1 MISPSSP
8 LAASPVALPEPL
20 RDRWQPLRSGLLN
33 LYRYDY
39 EEFHYEQG
47 RLLLRG
53 NNGTGKSRV
62 LALQLP
68 FLLDGEVAPGR
79 VEPDGDMAK
88 RIEWNL
94 LMGRYPDRTGY
105 TWIEFGR
112 RQADGSATYVTLGCG
127 LRAVAGHTGLHGR
140 WLFVTA
146 QRIGRDLFLQNAQN
160 QPYGQARL
168 TELIGP
174 QGNVFTR
181 AEDYR
186 RAVDSALFGLGP
198 RYGSLLELLIRL
210 RRPQLSRKLDEA
222 ELSQALSDALP
233 TLPATL
239 IDEIA
244 EAFRSLQSDREA
256 LRGFSDTRGAVDNF
270 LRDYALYARVAVRR
284 RATAVRS
291 AHSAY
296 EDAQRQ
302 FREAER
308 RSVEAEAT
316 LLRLGSERSQL
327 NRDEAGA
334 AEAVATLRASPEM
347 RTAAEIDQA
356 RQTATAATATL
367 DQASADVEQSAAQ
380 AAAER
385 ERFALA
391 EGDAGK
397 ASTEL
402 EATLRATEAQALEAE
417 FAPEHRSHVPAAGE
431 AARGDTAWVK
441 RAEPALQKLIQR
453 RRQGVVHLRALEET
467 ASGAHR
473 AFLSAEE
480 ERIRAS
486 NASTAAR
493 EAEHAAREMLKQ
505 AGDQLF
511 ASYGDW
517 RQGLRLLAPA
527 APEALGDLFTNWLE
541 QRQGPSPVRTAIDAA
556 HRQAFAEIG
565 VERAAID
572 AALVENAVVRSAMD
586 AEIASILQGVTV
598 GPLAPPTRRA
608 DRLGRLGA
616 PLWRLCDFRTDTPEE
631 TQAGVEA
638 ALEASGLLDAWV
650 LPGGRVIDPATEDV
664 FFLEANDRSNA
675 LPAGRT
681 LADCLVP
688 AIDSNDP
695 GAAAVAP
702 QDVENLLRQIG
713 FGADASS
720 YWISGDGRW
729 RLGPV
734 TGRWTKPHADF
745 IGETTRAANRRRR
758 LEQLKTRLAELAQEA
773 AGLRAK
779 RVELDQKQSQAEVEA
794 VSAPDEQALR
804 TAAFALEHA
813 TRQIA
818 ETFSAHEKAER
829 VAREKRALA
838 DGALQRL
845 QADAD
850 DLGLRRW
857 LGDLHALERAVA
869 DYAAALASLWPT
881 VRLWGKAMD
890 QLQAARQRQDESE
903 AIHEQRTGRFQV
915 AAETAAATRT
925 RYETLQ
931 ETHGASVAE
940 VLARLDETESRL
952 QTIKQ
957 QLEANRAAENSQTAL
972 SAKAAADREHAS
984 GERTRHEDTRR
995 QAIASLQRF
1004 AEERLLAEADA
1015 RLAQVETAGWPVSRA
1030 VEVAREIEPFLADT
1044 PADEE
1049 AWRRRQ
1055 DRIHG
1060 HVQELRDRL
1069 IAHGHQP
1076 ETHQLEDLVLVRC
1089 VFQGRPHTMTELSQ
1103 SFAAE
1108 VAERERLLAA
1118 REQEIIE
1125 NHLLGEIATELQRL
1139 VRGAETWID
1148 AANRELAA
1156 RPTSTGVRFKFS
1168 WEPEPEGEFASVR
1181 KAFLRTSEL
1190 WTPAERTA
1198 LTGFLQNRIRA
1209 EQTANENGSWRDH
1222 LTTALDYRRWHR
1234 FVVERQQDGIWR
1246 RLDKRTY
1253 GTGSGGEKALAL
1265 TLPRFAA
1272 AAAHYRSARADAP
1285 RLVMLDEAF
1294 AGIDPTMRAQ
1304 CMGVL
1309 AQFDLDVVMTSENE
1323 WGCYPTV
1330 PGLAIYHLTA
1340 IPGIDAVS
1348 ATRWIWNGRERRQRD
1363 ALLSPASATV
1373 E

>member
-1 MISPSSP
+1 M
-8 LAASPVALPEPL
+8 
-20 RDRWQPLRSGLLN
+20 
-33 LYRYDY
+33 
-39 EEFHYEQG
+39 
-47 RLLLRG
+47 
-53 NNGTGKSRV
+53 
-62 LALQLP
+62 
-68 FLLDGEVAPGR
+68 
-79 VEPDGDMAK
+79 
-88 RIEWNL
+88 
-94 LMGRYPDRTGY
+94 
-105 TWIEFGR
+105 
-112 RQADGSATYVTLGCG
+112 
-127 LRAVAGHTGLHGR
+127 
-140 WLFVTA
+140 
-146 QRIGRDLFLQNAQN
+146 
-160 QPYGQARL
+160 
-168 TELIGP
+168 
-174 QGNVFTR
+174 
-181 AEDYR
+181 
-186 RAVDSALFGLGP
+186 
-198 RYGSLLELLIRL
+198 
-210 RRPQLSRKLDEA
+210 
-222 ELSQALSDALP
+222 
-233 TLPATL
+233 
-239 IDEIA
+239 
-244 EAFRSLQSDREA
+244 
-256 LRGFSDTRGAVDNF
+256 
-270 LRDYALYARVAVRR
+270 
-284 RATAVRS
+284 
-291 AHSAY
+291 
-296 EDAQRQ
+296 
-302 FREAER
+302 
-308 RSVEAEAT
+308 
-316 LLRLGSERSQL
+316 
-327 NRDEAGA
+327 
-334 AEAVATLRASPEM
+334 
-347 RTAAEIDQA
+347 
-356 RQTATAATATL
+356 
-367 DQASADVEQSAAQ
+367 EQSAAQ

-385 ERFALA
+385 ERFGLA
-391 EGDAGK
+391 ESDAGK
-397 ASTEL
+397 ASNEL
-402 EATLRATEAQALEAE
+402 ETTLRATEAQALEAE
-417 FAPEHRSHVPAAGE
+417 FSPEHRSHVPVAGE

-453 RRQGVVHLRALEET
+453 RRQGLVHLRALEEVSAQT
-467 ASGAHR
+467 HR
-473 AFLSAEE
+473 ALLSAEE

-493 EAEHAAREMLKQ
+493 EAEHAARETLKQ
-505 AGDQLF
+505 AGGQFF
-511 ASYGDW
+511 ASYASW
-517 RQGLRLLAPA
+517 RQGLRILAPA
-527 APEALGDLFTNWLE
+527 APETLADLFANWLE
-541 QRQGPSPVRTAIDAA
+541 QRQGPSPVRNAIDAA
-556 HRQAFAEIG
+556 HRQTFAEIG
-565 VERAAID
+565 GERTAID
-572 AALVENAVVRSAMD
+572 AALAENAKARREVD
-586 AEIASILQGVTV
+586 AEINPLIQGVAVAPTV
-598 GPLAPPTRRA
+598 PPTRRA
-608 DRLGRLGA
+608 ERQGRPGA
-616 PLWRLCDFRTDTPEE
+616 PLWRLCDFQADTPEDM
-631 TQAGVEA
+631 QAGVEA
-638 ALEASGLLDAWV
+638 ALEAAGLLDAWV
-650 LPGGRVIDPATEDV
+650 LPGGRMIDPTTEDV
-664 FFLEANDRSNA
+664 FFLELNGPSDA
-675 LPAGRT
+675 LPSGRT
-681 LADCLVP
+681 LGDCLVP
-688 AIDSNDP
+688 AIDPSDP
-695 GAAAVAP
+695 GAATVSA
-702 QDVENLLRQIG
+702 QDMENLLRQIG
-713 FGADASS
+713 LGADSGS
-720 YWISGDGRW
+720 YWVSGDGRW

-734 TGRWTKPHADF
+734 TGRWTKPQADF
-745 IGETTRAANRRRR
+745 IGETTRAAHRRRR
-758 LEQLKTRLAELAQEA
+758 LEQLQTRLAELAQEA
-773 AGLRAK
+773 AGLKAR
-779 RVELDQKQSQAEVEA
+779 RVELDQRQNQADIEA
-794 VSAPDEQALR
+794 ASAPDEQALR
-804 TAAFALEHA
+804 VAAFALEHA

-829 VAREKRALA
+829 VAREKRAVA
-838 DGALQRL
+838 DQSVERL
-845 QADAD
+845 QSDAD

-869 DYAAALASLWPT
+869 DYTAALASLWPT
-881 VRLWGKAMD
+881 VRWWGKAMD
-890 QLQAARQRQDESE
+890 QLQAARQRADESE

-940 VLARLDETESRL
+940 VLARLGETESRL
-952 QTIKQ
+952 QAIKE

-995 QAIASLQRF
+995 HAIASLQRF

-1015 RLAQVETAGWPVSRA
+1015 RLAQVETASWPVSRA
-1030 VEVAREIEPFLADT
+1030 VEVAREIEPLLADT
-1044 PADEE
+1044 PADDE

-1076 ETHQLEDLVLVRC
+1076 DTHQLEDLVLVRC

-1190 WTPAERTA
+1190 WTPTERTA
-1198 LTGFLQNRIRA
+1198 LTGFLQNRIHA

-1272 AAAHYRSARADAP
+1272 AAAHYRSARPDAP

-1363 ALLSPASATV
+1363 VLLSPSMPEA
-1373 E
+1373 

>member
-1 MISPSSP
+1 MSSPSSHPSATP
-8 LAASPVALPEPL
+8 LALPDPL

-112 RQADGSATYVTLGCG
+112 RQNDGSVTFVTLGCG
-127 LRAVAGHTGLHGR
+127 MRAVAGHTGLHSR
-140 WLFVTA
+140 WLFVTSR
-146 QRIGRDLFLQNAQN
+146 RIGRDLFLQNAQN

-168 TELIGP
+168 TELIGTE
-174 QGNVFTR
+174 GNVFTR

-186 RAVDSALFGLGP
+186 RAVDQALFGLGT

-233 TLPATL
+233 TLPSTL
-239 IDEIA
+239 IEEIA

-256 LRGFSDTRGAVDNF
+256 LRGFSDTRGAVDHF

-296 EDAQRQ
+296 EEAQRQ

-308 RSVEAEAT
+308 RSSEAEAE
-316 LLRLGSERSQL
+316 LLRLSAERSQL

-347 RTAAEIDQA
+347 RTATEIDQA
-356 RQTATAATATL
+356 RHTAATATATL
-367 DQASADVEQSAAQ
+367 EQTAADLEQSSAR

-385 ERFALA
+385 ERLA
-391 EGDAGK
+391 AAEADVDK
-397 ASTEL
+397 ANTEL

-417 FAPEHRSHVPAAGE
+417 FATEHRSHVPAAGE
-431 AARGDTAWVK
+431 AARGDTVWVK

-453 RRQGVVHLRALEET
+453 RRQGVVHLRALEE
-467 ASGAHR
+467 AAAQAHR
-473 AFLSAEE
+473 VFLSAEE

-493 EAEHAAREMLKQ
+493 EAEHAAREALKQ
-505 AGDQLF
+505 AGEQLL
-511 ASYGDW
+511 ASYASW
-517 RQGLRLLAPA
+517 RAGLRVLAPA
-527 APEALGDLFTNWLE
+527 EPETLADAFAHWLE
-541 QRQGPSPVRTAIDAA
+541 QRQGHSPLRTAIDAA
-556 HRQAFAEIG
+556 HRQTFAEIG
-565 VERAAID
+565 GERAAID
-572 AALVENAVVRSAMD
+572 AALAENSGLRREVD
-586 AEIASILQGVTV
+586 AEIASIAQGGTV
-598 GPLAPPTRRA
+598 GPVAPPTRRA
-608 DRLGRLGA
+608 ERQGRPGA
-616 PLWRLCDFRTDTPEE
+616 PFWRLCDFRADTPEGV
-631 TQAGVEA
+631 QAGVEA

-650 LPGGRVIDPATEDV
+650 LPGGRMIDPVTEDI
-664 FFLEANDRSNA
+664 FFREAKGPADT
-675 LPAGRT
+675 LPSEHSLAG
-681 LADCLVP
+681 CLVP
-688 AIDSNDP
+688 AIDPNDP
-695 GAAAVAP
+695 QAAAVTV
-702 QDVENLLRQIG
+702 QDVENLLGQIG
-713 FGADASS
+713 LGDGEGS
-720 YWISGDGRW
+720 YWVSSDGRW

-745 IGETTRAANRRRR
+745 IGESTRAANRRRR
-758 LEQLKTRLAELAQEA
+758 LEQLQTRLAELAHEA
-773 AGLRAK
+773 AGLTAQ
-779 RVELDQKQSQAEVEA
+779 RVELDQRQTRADAEA
-794 VSAPDEQALR
+794 ASAPDEHALR
-804 TAAFALEHA
+804 AAAFALEHA

-829 VAREKRALA
+829 IAREKRVLDDNAT
-838 DGALQRL
+838 QRL

-857 LGDLHALERAVA
+857 LGELHALDRAVA
-869 DYAAALASLWPT
+869 DYTSALARLWPT
-881 VRLWGKAMD
+881 VRWWEKAMD
-890 QLQAARQRQDESE
+890 QLQVARQRADEGE
-903 AIHEQRTGRFQV
+903 AIQAQRTARFQA
-915 AAETAAATRT
+915 AAETAAAART
-925 RYETLQ
+925 RFETLQ
-931 ETHGASVAE
+931 ETHGASVAD
-940 VLARLDETESRL
+940 VLARLQRTEEGLQAIKAALET
-952 QTIKQ
+952 
-957 QLEANRAAENSQTAL
+957 NRAAENVQTA
-972 SAKAAADREHAS
+972 SAAKANADREHAS
-984 GERTRHEDTRR
+984 AERNRHEDTRR
-995 QAIASLQRF
+995 QAVASLQRF

-1015 RLAQVETAGWPVSRA
+1015 RLAQVETTGWPVSRA

-1089 VFQGRPHTMTELSQ
+1089 VFQGRPHTMTELSR

-1168 WEPEPEGEFASVR
+1168 WEPEPEGEFAGVR

-1190 WTPAERTA
+1190 WTPSERTA

-1222 LTTALDYRRWHR
+1222 LTSALDYRRWHR

-1363 ALLSPASATV
+1363 ALLPPVSTA